1 MTRSGLAFAAA
12 TAAAVL
18 VAGGIGIAAVVGGHE
33 SDPLTTSSI
42 PTESV
47 GPTPPKPDGQPTDPL
62 TGGR

>member
-18 VAGGIGIAAVVGGHE
+18 VAGGMGIAAVVGGHE

-42 PTESV
+42 PTEPV
-47 GPTPPKPDGQPTDPL
+47 GPTPPTAPTKPDGQPTDH
-62 TGGR
+62 